1 MSQALKV
8 GSQPAHAPRGSTS
21 SRWPNSQAGEPS
33 PPDLPEE
40 KGRHLESRDRHL
52 RLAAGGWENDLNSS
66 STSEA
71 SPYSLSEVNAGYACS
86 HRMRN
91 WRNAGM
97 DRPGFTA
104 SPEAAAWGAYAT
116 RFWDS
121 PGCGMCFRPR
131 RRLSRRERMAG
142 ECARVLSRPLVPSL
156 IRSLPAE
163 ARITARVAENACDP
177 QLTAAVPGRPMNR
190 SDKLVVDDWCSAP
203 MPAAG
208 GLRQGELYK
217 TRAASR
223 GR

>member
-1 MSQALKV
+1 MAE
-8 GSQPAHAPRGSTS
+8 QPG
-21 SRWPNSQAGEPS
+21 GEPS

-104 SPEAAAWGAYAT
+104 SPEAAAWSVRDSVWG
-116 RFWDS
+116 S
-121 PGCGMCFRPR
+121 PGCGMCFRAR
-131 RRLSRRERMAG
+131 RRLSRERMAG
-142 ECARVLSRPLVPSL
+142 ECGRVLSAPLIPSL
-156 IRSLPAE
+156 IRSHPAD
-163 ARITARVAENACDP
+163 ARITAKSAENAIHR
-177 QLTAAVPGRPMNR
+177 GRPQFPIGR
-190 SDKLVVDDWCSAP
+190 WTDRIDWSLTTGA
-203 MPAAG
+203 
-208 GLRQGELYK
+208 LRQCQLPAVYVKGELYK
-217 TRAASR
+217 NRVASR
-223 GR
+223 WTMNRSIIPP